1 MTEHRCSD
9 CRYWDEGEGTQIGL
23 GRCRRQSPLFNP
35 SMHIEKDA
43 DLGAW
48 PVTDSSDWCGEF
60 RGIFKTDEV
69 NFDTDAGCDP

>member
-9 CRYWDEGEGTQIGL
+9 CRYWDDARYSTPHQGYCRVRAAQL
-23 GRCRRQSPLFNP
+23 GVENRLKGC
-35 SMHIEKDA
+35 
-43 DLGAW
+43 W
-48 PVTDSSDWCGEF
+48 PVTDATDWCGEF